1 MLCMNDTASPTAQ
14 PWIHSTPR
22 HTNPPSIV
30 RTARAVLVTDGHP
43 AAVCQLHTRLMRGA
57 VACTTAFPRNGCSGL
72 GLACA
77 LCSRRYAR
85 MHEALRAIISRG
97 RPAPAL
103 REPMLCGSGLA

>member
-1 MLCMNDTASPTAQ
+1 MLGGGGSN
-14 PWIHSTPR
+14 IHSSLLLPNAASVASSFSLDDLDLAPGGSSCADL
-22 HTNPPSIV
+22 HASCAAWAPPP
-30 RTARAVLVTDGHP
+30 DG
-43 AAVCQLHTRLMRGA
+43 R
-57 VACTTAFPRNGCSGL
+57 
-72 GLACA
+72 CA